1 MHRMCQ
7 GFQLQPRANAVPSTH
22 TAQEK
27 LQSNLISEPRSLGLE
42 DCMMNISLS
51 HVSKG
56 ELTNCTHYTYLHTS
70 LTSQPSHIL
79 GFSCSPNC
87 FEDHLTLHR
96 LLVPKQPDMQVTFC
110 FSNTW
115 TQTGHKKNHRLHF
128 LHHYCPQTHQK
139 QQEGGGR
146 KGSHINYHNKN
157 GKGHQIF

>member
-1 MHRMCQ
+1 MVYQ
-7 GFQLQPRANAVPSTH
+7 GFKMTAMGEYCSFYSYSPREAPLKHLRTTFIRPRRQDDEHFPQSCLQRRAT
-22 TAQEK
+22 
-27 LQSNLISEPRSLGLE
+27 
-42 DCMMNISLS
+42 
-51 HVSKG
+51 
-56 ELTNCTHYTYLHTS
+56 CTHYPCLHTN

-79 GFSCSPNC
+79 GFSCSPNY

-96 LLVPKQPDMQVTFC
+96 LLVPKQPNMQVTFS
-110 FSNTW
+110 FFNTW

-146 KGSHINYHNKN
+146 KGCRINYHNKN

>member
-1 MHRMCQ
+1 MCQ
-7 GFQLQPRANAVPSTH
+7 GFQLQPQANAVPSTH

-27 LQSNLISEPRSLGLE
+27 LQWNLISEPRSLGLE
-42 DCMMNISLS
+42 NCMMNISLS

-56 ELTNCTHYTYLHTS
+56 ELTNCTYYTCLHTS

-79 GFSCSPNC
+79 GFSWSPNY

-146 KGSHINYHNKN
+146 KGSRINYHNKN